1 MNNTLEDKIKNISDK
16 KIWLAPLAGYTDRYY
31 RQVAKECGADVLVSE
46 MVSAD
51 GLKHAFNRTKTYVE
65 FYEGERPYGVQL
77 FGDDPDTMQR
87 AAEKILA
94 YFENFTQEEMID
106 RQTPKSL
113 TDELRDD
120 PLAVSIP
127 DFLDINMGCPVKK
140 VVKRKAGSAL
150 MREPKLAE
158 DIIKSVKS
166 ICLKHNIPLTVK
178 IRAGWDTESINGVE
192 FAKMAEE
199 AGADVIAVHPRTRSQ
214 LFTGKS
220 NWDIIR
226 QVKETVKVPVIGNG
240 DINSPEDALAML
252 EQTNCNSIM
261 IGRGAIGNPWI
272 FYYVRQVLNNQAVSP
287 LNHLER
293 LPIVLK
299 HLDLIYHSDEPKKLF
314 QIRSHLAHYTKGL
327 INSSKAREIIFQSLD
342 YTLIRKTLEN
352 LFYGN
357 HL

>member
-1 MNNTLEDKIKNISDK
+1 MNISLEEKIRNISNK
-16 KIWLAPLAGYTDRYY
+16 KLWLAPLAGYTDRYY

-51 GLKHAFNRTKTYVE
+51 GLKHAFTRTKSYVE

-77 FGDDPDTMQR
+77 FGDDPDTMQK

-94 YFENFTQEEMID
+94 YFENFSEEETKD

-113 TDELRDD
+113 TEDLRND

-158 DIIKSVKS
+158 DIIKAVKS
-166 ICLKHNIPLTVK
+166 VCIRFNIPLTVK
-178 IRAGWDTESINGVE
+178 IRAGWDLESINGVE
-192 FAKMAEE
+192 FAIMAEQ

-226 QVKETVKVPVIGNG
+226 QVKDVVKVPVIGNG
-240 DINSPEDALAML
+240 DINSPEDAIAML
-252 EQTNCNSIM
+252 EQTNCDSLM

-272 FYYVRQVLNNQAVSP
+272 FYYVKQVLNNQNIHTLNP
-287 LNHLER
+287 LDR

-342 YTLIRKTLEN
+342 YELIRKTLED

-357 HL
+357 NI